1 MKKRVSFPS
10 DKELIARINNN
21 DPAAKNILCRKYI
34 AKCHKLAAKYH
45 EMYPAIGSKEDFFSI
60 AIEILG
66 HSIESFNYSHAMF
79 ENYFLACVEHKIQYY
94 IKKNYDQ
101 KMFEKQVLSLDYRY
115 NDGSCLYDACGA
127 IDNGIEQNILKDTF
141 VNIILEPING
151 FKPREREVM
160 FLYLEGN
167 DLKEICNILQLRY
180 SSIYRYYTISLRKL
194 KNILSRKR

>member
-1 MKKRVSFPS
+1 
-10 DKELIARINNN
+10 
-21 DPAAKNILCRKYI
+21 
-34 AKCHKLAAKYH
+34 
-45 EMYPAIGSKEDFFSI
+45 
-60 AIEILG
+60 
-66 HSIESFNYSHAMF
+66 MF

-127 IDNGIEQNILKDTF
+127 IDNGIEQNILKDTL